1 MKFVALALALV
12 LAVGSH
18 AASMQADAPSQ
29 LQHIRAAMDM
39 YLVQVKD
46 SANKAL
52 DQLDETEYK
61 DLKVGMSQRLEDV
74 FTQIKTLQAAVGPVT
89 DGVVGTV
96 SDATSS
102 IRASI
107 MADIDSLKI
116 DLEPKRV
123 ALKEVIDRHI
133 ADYQTRM
140 EPIIQEYAAKH
151 TAEMESLKARMEPI
165 VEDLRTKIASN
176 VEETKTAMMPIVEA
190 VRAKLSER
198 LEELKTMATPYVEE
212 YKDQISK
219 AYAQIQSQSQNM
231 NTDKIAELRTKV
243 APLVEEVKVKL
254 TAIYETIVASYN
266 KQ

>member
-1 MKFVALALALV
+1 MKFFALALALV

-52 DQLDETEYK
+52 DQLDGTDYS
-61 DLKVGMSQRLEDV
+61 DLKVGMSERLEAV
-74 FTQIKTLQAAVGPVT
+74 FTQIKTVQAAVGPVT
-89 DGVVGTV
+89 DGVLSTIC
-96 SDATSS
+96 DTTADL
-102 IRASI
+102 RASI
-107 MADIDSLKI
+107 MADIDSLKV
-116 DLEPKRV
+116 DLEPKRL

-133 ADYQTRM
+133 ADYRTRM
-140 EPIIQEYAAKH
+140 QPIIEEYAAKH
-151 TAEMESLKARMEPI
+151 TVEMESLKAKMEPI
-165 VEDLRTKIASN
+165 VAEMQTKIASN
-176 VEETKTAMMPIVEA
+176 IEETKTAMMPIVDA

-198 LEELKTMATPYVEE
+198 LEELKTLATPYVEE

-219 AYAQIQSQSQNM
+219 VYADGQNM
-231 NTDKIAELRTKV
+231 NTEKIVELRSKV

-254 TAIYETIVASYN
+254 QDIFQTIVAFYN